1 MKPGG
6 GEWITK
12 NADKYYAKR
21 PLEHGTSG
29 KMTYE
34 EFISA
39 TNDPGDLAL
48 VFHALYERSGDNKET
63 LDDRV
68 NFANTWYISLK

>member
-1 MKPGG
+1 
-6 GEWITK
+6 
-12 NADKYYAKR
+12 
-21 PLEHGTSG
+21 
-29 KMTYE
+29 MTYE

-68 NFANTWYISLK
+68 DFTNTWYKSLK